1 MRLSA
6 KIIRCILL
14 GLLILV
20 VGIPATLYLILSSD
34 WAQVRLRQFGE
45 RELSGLLGTE
55 VSIGEVSFAPFN
67 RLRLENVSVLDDNG
81 AAALGIS
88 RLEARVE
95 AFDFI
100 TTGKLVIDYIYI
112 ESPSVALYRTDRT
125 SPLNIDGI
133 IAHLKGDGTKKQH
146 SGITLRLNRLAIKNG
161 SFYYDIHSDSAI
173 AGRFCASHIGISDLS
188 TEIFAPH
195 LSSGCIDLRIHHLS
209 FNERSG
215 FSLDNL
221 SGTASIGPD
230 SLKISELALQLPNTS
245 IIFPDIKARIDS
257 LPRLATIGR
266 DIPVDLGIL
275 PESYIYP
282 PDLQAFYPPLADIDS
297 RIQVGL
303 KLYGTVGSI
312 TLANLSV
319 RDTDGNFNIAASGTV
334 TGITKPAAANISDL
348 GFTVNI
354 NTQSLSRLLSRLSLS
369 LPANA
374 SSAIAAAGSV
384 MVRGNLNGSSEIGE
398 VDLSLTG
405 RGLDATAFC
414 SYQCAG
420 DKTYAFASTAS
431 VSDTDLG
438 RFTGIKDLGILS
450 ADLDASGTLASG
462 QLSGNANAEIYRLG
476 YKGYEY
482 SDIAVSADIAAE
494 SFTVSVESSDPN
506 LPLIAHASASH
517 TEHNYN
523 ISADIRLSGADL
535 CAINLYKAYPGHK
548 LSLEA
553 GIAASGSSLAK
564 FSGSALLNDIH
575 YTDASGSGVVINHIG
590 ITADNTGK
598 FDEITICSDVLN
610 GWLKGS
616 YDIASLV
623 PAIKDIAAASL
634 RQFQGMEGQTDI
646 GAESRITTD
655 NNFVYDFTIDHADP
669 LSQFFRLPVR
679 VIYPVNISGEVN
691 HPENYASLTLDAP
704 WLMQGDKIIDDTHV
718 AAVIDGSDRRAF
730 LSATTHMPTKKGP
743 MNVIASVNGTGG
755 RLLTNIDWQIERS
768 IPINGNI
775 NFTTTFFKNPQESL
789 TTTHV
794 DINPGQINFGND
806 VWQIRPSEITFR
818 DKLLQVHGF
827 ELLAEKQKINVE
839 GTASPFPGD
848 TLSVAL
854 DNIKLID
861 IFENLEIDKALI
873 GGRATGL
880 ITASSLF
887 SKTPDIR
894 STNLHVDDIAYNY
907 CTLGDADITAFFD
920 TAKQA
925 FTLDADVTGPG
936 GRHSRIFGDI
946 VPADEALDISF
957 DADHVKVGFMKPFM
971 EAFASDVRG
980 YASGHARLFGTFK
993 YIDLEGDIYADSLQL
1008 KLDFTNT
1015 WYSASDSLHLRPG
1028 LIDLR
1033 DITIRD
1039 VNGNTALLNGEVR
1052 HKYFKAPTFNFA
1064 VTDARNFLAYD
1075 VTPKIS
1081 PDWYGRI
1088 YGNGSA
1094 HVTGRPGVVDI
1105 DVNMTTAPNSIFT
1118 FVLSDT
1124 EIADEY
1130 SFITFRDRTPV
1141 DITDSIIAAA
1151 DPTPEVVKE
1160 YQRRIA
1166 MRTDDAPTA
1175 YNMDI
1180 QVDITPQAQ
1189 MVIVMDPIGGDRI
1202 KAYGSGNM
1210 RMTYGSVSNDLRMY
1224 GTYTLDRGSYN
1235 FTLQD
1240 IIIKDFTIKEGSS
1253 IKFNGDPYAAVLDID
1268 AYYSVNA
1275 NLSDLDESFLQDKD
1289 LNRTNVPVHAL
1300 MQVSGDMR
1308 QPDID
1313 FDLEFP
1319 TLTTSTYRKVRSIVS
1334 TEEMMNR
1341 QIIYLL
1347 ALNRFYTPDYMEST
1361 TKGNEL
1367 FSVASS
1373 TLASQLS
1380 SMLGKLSE
1388 NWSIAPN
1395 LRSDRGDF
1403 SDVEVDLAL
1412 SSTLLNNRLLFNGN
1426 FGYRDKSLNTN
1437 QFVGDF
1443 DIEYL
1448 LNRRG
1453 SWRLKAYNRYND
1465 QNYYLRTAQTTQ
1477 GVGIM
1482 YRKDFDN
1489 LFNFLK
1495 PRKKKETAPTDSVT
1509 VNPAD

>member
-1 MRLSA
+1 MRISA

-20 VGIPATLYLILSSD
+20 VGVPATLYLILSSD
-34 WAQVRLRQFGE
+34 WAQVRLRQFGQQ
-45 RELSGLLGTE
+45 ELSGLLGTE
-55 VSIGEVSFAPFN
+55 VSIGAVSFAPFN
-67 RLRLENVSVLDDNG
+67 RLNLDNVTVLDDNG
-81 AAALGIS
+81 ATALEIT

-95 AFDFI
+95 VIDFI
-100 TTGKLVIDYIYI
+100 TAGKLIVDYVYID
-112 ESPSVALYRTDRT
+112 SPSVYIYRTDKA
-125 SPLNIDGI
+125 SPLNIAGI
-133 IAHLKGDGTKKQH
+133 IDHLKGDGTQKH
-146 SGITLRLNRLAIKNG
+146 NGSLSLRLNSLAINDG
-161 SFYYDIHSDSAI
+161 AFTFDILSDSSV
-173 AGRFCASHIGISDLS
+173 AGRFNTSHIGISDLS
-188 TEIFAPH
+188 AEIFAPY
-195 LSSGCIDLRIHHLS
+195 LSSRGCDLRIHHLS
-209 FNERSG
+209 FAERSG
-215 FSLDNL
+215 FSLENL
-221 SGTASIGPD
+221 SGAIKLAGD
-230 SLKISELALQLPNTS
+230 SLNITGLDIRLPNS
-245 IIFPDIKARIDS
+245 ALLFSDISSRIDS
-257 LPRLATIGR
+257 LSHLSAIGR
-266 DIPVDLGIL
+266 DIPLDFGIR

-282 PDLQAFYPPLADIDS
+282 PDLQAFSPTLSEIRRRILLGMQLHGTTDS
-297 RIQVGL
+297 ISL
-303 KLYGTVGSI
+303 E
-312 TLANLSV
+312 NLTI
-319 RDTDGNFNIAASGTV
+319 RDTNGDLNITASGSVAGLTDPS
-334 TGITKPAAANISDL
+334 TANISDL
-348 GFTVNI
+348 GFKVNI
-354 NTQSLSRLLSRLSLS
+354 NTQYLCQLLSRITPV
-369 LPANA
+369 LPGSA
-374 SSAIAAAGSV
+374 SRTIAAVGSV
-384 MVRGNLNGSSEIGE
+384 MVSGTINGSSDTGE
-398 VDLSLTG
+398 ADLTISGNNVNASVFGTYN
-405 RGLDATAFC
+405 RIHNHV
-414 SYQCAG
+414 
-420 DKTYAFASTAS
+420 YAFTSSASL
-431 VSDTDLG
+431 SDADLG
-438 RFTGIKDLGILS
+438 RLTGSSDLGHIS
-450 ADLDASGTLASG
+450 ADFDCSGTLKSG
-462 QLSGNANAEIYRLG
+462 RLSGNANAEIYNLG

-482 SDIAVSADIAAE
+482 SGISVSADIDAA
-494 SFTVSVESSDPN
+494 SGTISVESVDPN
-506 LPLIAHASASH
+506 LPLSAHASAYVSGGIH
-517 TEHNYN
+517 D
-523 ISADIRLSGADL
+523 ISADIHLSGADL
-535 CAINLYKAYPGHK
+535 CKLNLYKTYPGHK
-548 LSLEA
+548 LSLVA
-553 GIAASGSSLAK
+553 DISGSGSSLAD
-564 FSGSALLNDIH
+564 FHGSAVVSNLR
-575 YTDASGSGVVINHIG
+575 YTDASDNGLAINHIG
-590 ITADNTGK
+590 ITADNTGS
-598 FDEITICSDVLN
+598 FDEITITSDILN
-610 GWLKGS
+610 GGLRGS
-616 YDIASLV
+616 YNIPSMV
-623 PAIKDIAAASL
+623 PAIKEIAAASL
-634 RQFQGMEGQTDI
+634 RQFQGLQDQAGLSIDS
-646 GAESRITTD
+646 GITTD

-679 VIYPVNISGEVN
+679 LIYPVNISGEVC
-691 HPENYASLTLDAP
+691 HTGNYASLTLDAP
-704 WLMQGDKIIDDTHV
+704 WLMQGDKIIDDTYF
-718 AAVIDGSDRRAF
+718 AALIDGSAHRV
-730 LSATTHMPTKKGP
+730 LISATTHMPTKKGP
-743 MNVIASVNGTGG
+743 MNIISSINGTGG
-755 RLLTNIDWQIERS
+755 QLLTNIDWQIERA

-775 NFTTTFFKNPQESL
+775 NFTTSFYRTPQEQL
-789 TTTHV
+789 TTHIN
-794 DINPGQINFGND
+794 INPGQINFGDD

-827 ELLAEKQKINVE
+827 ELLAENQKINID
-839 GTASPFPGD
+839 GTASPFPED
-848 TLSVAL
+848 TLTVAL
-854 DNIKLID
+854 DSIKLID

-880 ITASSLF
+880 VTASSLF

-894 STNLHVDDIAYNY
+894 STNLHVNDIAYNY
-907 CTLGDADITAFFD
+907 CTLGDADITAFFN
-920 TAKQA
+920 TSKQA

-936 GRHSRIFGDI
+936 GHHSRIFGDI

-957 DADHVKVGFMKPFM
+957 DANRVKVGFMKPFM

-1039 VNGNTALLNGEVR
+1039 ANGNTAQLNGEVR

-1064 VTDARNFLAYD
+1064 VTNARNFLAYD
-1075 VTPKIS
+1075 VTPRLS

-1105 DVNMTTAPNSIFT
+1105 NVNMATAPNSIFT

-1130 SFITFRDRTPV
+1130 SFITFRDLTPAE
-1141 DITDSIIAAA
+1141 ISDSIIATA

-1166 MRTDDAPTA
+1166 QHADDAPTD

-1189 MVIVMDPIGGDRI
+1189 MVIVMDPVGGDRI

-1210 RMTYGSVSNDLRMY
+1210 RMTYNSISNDIRMY
-1224 GTYTLDRGSYN
+1224 GTYTLDRGNYN

-1319 TLTTSTYRKVRSIVS
+1319 TLTTSTYRKVKSIVS

-1373 TLASQLS
+1373 TISSQLS

-1412 SSTLLNNRLLFNGN
+1412 SSTLLNNRLLFNGS

-1437 QFVGDF
+1437 QFIGDF

-1489 LFNFLK
+1489 LFNFLR
-1495 PRKKKETAPTDSVT
+1495 PRKKKQTE
-1509 VNPAD
+1509 PADSLPAALGN